1 MYYYYKTIIIFFYI
15 ILNVNCKNV
24 SSDTIADWS
33 PFTDIDALSLQESLS
48 VINSIHLKN
57 YWDVAKGEF
66 RTGVIGS
73 EIVDT
78 LPDFVI
84 RVDKKIGSGLHS
96 KLVTNIPVVDTQ
108 ALLSRS
114 ISVIQYLASE
124 RITILENDINKLIL
138 QRNSANT
145 NLTRF
150 SKTVKDT
157 ITNSKI
163 SILLKA
169 ERELLQYDIDIINS
183 QIDKE
188 MNRKLLVVNNEIYRN
203 EHRKVI
209 RINHHEKSFNIS
221 MNHQRN
227 LNDIIAEKSKEK
239 INLINELESNLIG
252 IEDDFLTK
260 KLDLQIELMKNE
272 IKTSLD
278 IIKFKYEEES
288 RLERENEDNE
298 LKILITKDEFFR
310 NSAEEIILFF
320 ATELSSQ
327 TKKIFDDP
335 INVIYWCGN
344 LILLL
349 FSLVVI
355 YEVLTL
361 IPVLLVS
368 LFSKSIGIHYS
379 GENFFSRNKN
389 KNNLDTLTL
398 HPELRNSLQK
408 YITTLKYAKD
418 KKSNLPSL
426 LLTGDN
432 GTGKSISALKVSE
445 VSGLPIITFCESD
458 LETLGDKAGI
468 YLRQELSSTKN
479 DWFIGSNPA
488 IIIIDSADALVG
500 SRSDK
505 STNGDSRGSSISN
518 CFYVLL
524 EAIRE
529 SSPNISIIITTN
541 KHASEIDSA
550 ILDRFNIYI

>member
-1 MYYYYKTIIIFFYI
+1 MYFYKTIIIFLYI
-15 ILNVNCKNV
+15 IFQV
-24 SSDTIADWS
+24 SCTDVTPDWS
-33 PFTDIDALSLQESLS
+33 PFTDIDGLSLSESLS
-48 VINSIHLKN
+48 AINNIYLKN

-73 EIVDT
+73 EIVDI
-78 LPDFVI
+78 LPDFI
-84 RVDKKIGSGLHS
+84 IHVDKKIGTGLRS
-96 KLVTNIPVVDTQ
+96 KLVKNIPVVDTQ

-114 ISVIQYLASE
+114 ISVIKYLASE
-124 RITILENDINKLIL
+124 RIIKLENDINKLLIE
-138 QRNSANT
+138 RNAANA

-183 QIDKE
+183 QVNKE
-188 MNRKLLVVNNEIYRN
+188 ILRKSLVINNEEYRN
-203 EHRKVI
+203 EHRKII
-209 RINHHEKSFNIS
+209 RINHHEKSLNIS
-221 MNHQRN
+221 INHQNN
-227 LNDIIAEKSKEK
+227 LNDIITEKSKEK
-239 INLINELESNLIG
+239 INFVNELESNLID
-252 IEDDFLTK
+252 IEDDILIN
-260 KLDLQIELMKNE
+260 KLDIQIELMKKE
-272 IKTSLD
+272 IETSLD

-288 RLERENEDNE
+288 RLERENEENE
-298 LKILITKDEFFR
+298 LKMLITKDEFFR

-320 ATELSSQ
+320 ATELSFQ

-335 INVIYWCGN
+335 RNIIYWCGN
-344 LILLL
+344 LIFLL
-349 FSLVVI
+349 FSLVVV

-379 GENFFSRNKN
+379 GENFLSRNKN
-389 KNNLDTLTL
+389 KNNLDSLTL

-408 YITTLKYAKD
+408 YISTLKYSKD
-418 KKSNLPSL
+418 KKSNLPNL
-426 LLTGDN
+426 LLTGEN
-432 GTGKSISALKVSE
+432 GTGKSIGALKASE
-445 VSGLPIITFCESD
+445 VSGLPIISFCESD

-468 YLRQELSSTKN
+468 YLRQELTSTKN
-479 DWFIGSNPA
+479 NWFVGSSPT

-500 SRSDK
+500 SRSDM
-505 STNGDSRGSSISN
+505 SINGDNRGSPISN

-529 SSPNISIIITTN
+529 CASNISIIITTN
-541 KHASEIDSA
+541 KHVNEIDSA
-550 ILDRFNIYI
+550 ILDRFSIFI